1 MFSTTYTTS
10 QEVCKWL
17 IFQSI
22 FRLKLVETGKYRLKK
37 YCAKSMVYNAI

>member
-22 FRLKLVETGKYRLKK
+22 FRPKLVETGKYLLKK
-37 YCAKSMVYNAI
+37 TYYKSITYNSI

>member
-22 FRLKLVETGKYRLKK
+22 FRPKLVETSKNPSKE
-37 YCAKSMVYNAI
+37 YCAKSMVYNGI